1 MSVVLLVLFTTVL
14 LAVGVLSQAITTA
27 FGQPFQNQDLEQ
39 HAANTN
45 VDSDVLIG
53 IQQESS
59 QPGPPGPQGETGP
72 QGPPGPPGPPGPQGE
87 TGPPGPPGPPG

>member
-1 MSVVLLVLFTTVL
+1 MISQSMSVVLLVLFTTVL

-45 VDSDVLIG
+45 GDSDVLIG

-59 QPGPPGPQGETGP
+59 QPGPSGPQGPPGPQGDPGP
-72 QGPPGPPGPPGPQGE
+72 QGPPGPPGPPG
-87 TGPPGPPGPPG
+87 